1 MLTINDKTTRDL
13 LNNVSLPTSSGYTT
27 TVKNVGKMGNRG
39 FELLVEG
46 DVFQQKEFSWTLSAN
61 LGLNKI
67 RSKSYMEDKD
77 IYGST
82 VGLSYVEDLCTL
94 LR

>member
-1 MLTINDKTTRDL
+1 MNADYYDKTTRDL

-61 LGLNKI
+61 LGLNKESDQRVI
-67 RSKSYMEDKD
+67 WRTGYLWFNC
-77 IYGST
+77 GSI
-82 VGLSYVEDLCTL
+82 LC
-94 LR
+94 

>member
-1 MLTINDKTTRDL
+1 MQWNIGLDLSLFKSRLRITADYYDKTTRDL

-61 LGLNKI
+61 LGLN
-67 RSKSYMEDKD
+67 
-77 IYGST
+77 
-82 VGLSYVEDLCTL
+82 L
-94 LR
+94 